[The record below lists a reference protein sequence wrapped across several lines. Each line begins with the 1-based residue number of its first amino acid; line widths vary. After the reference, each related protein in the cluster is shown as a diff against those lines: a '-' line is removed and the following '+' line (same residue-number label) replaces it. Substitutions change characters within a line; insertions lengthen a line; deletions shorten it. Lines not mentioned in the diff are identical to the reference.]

1 MSRDWPAPAY
11 RFSPPSCCCCCS
23 RFLSLGRGGGISR
36 TGLLRRHRPVTQP
49 RGLGVSSGELGPSCL
64 LSLRS
69 AHARCDQNIE
79 TQPRLSRE
87 GTPGP
92 SCPLFFVLRDSGRC
106 CSQPANWRTLLV
118 SRLHCTHNVRW
129 VATGLRSF
137 YKWQGVRII
146 LLHSPCLL
154 SVSQAAALFIF
165 CLKLLSVSPLS
176 LSGVWLRDPDV
187 GGDKDSRSRSRSDQW
202 GLVTSRGREHNF
214 RIKAGRGKGC
224 GRQRKS
230 GPGWFYYLRGL
241 WLRLWPLASEGWQQ
255 GNTRLISNVFVSAVC
270 CGPAPRVTVRARP
283 PIQGSFFRIF
293 PFV

>member
-1 MSRDWPAPAY
+1 MRAATKTLRHSRDWAERERRAPAALSSL
-11 RFSPPSCCCCCS
+11 FSVTLDVAAHNPLTDG
-23 RFLSLGRGGGISR
+23 RYLSL
-36 TGLLRRHRPVTQP
+36 
-49 RGLGVSSGELGPSCL
+49 VS
-64 LSLRS
+64 
-69 AHARCDQNIE
+69 
-79 TQPRLSRE
+79 T
-87 GTPGP
+87 
-92 SCPLFFVLRDSGRC
+92 V
-106 CSQPANWRTLLV
+106 
-118 SRLHCTHNVRW
+118 HNVWW
-129 VATGLRSF
+129 VAPGLRSF

-146 LLHSPCLL
+146 LLHSPCLFVRVSGRSSVYFL
-154 SVSQAAALFIF
+154 SQTIVRLAPLPLW
-165 CLKLLSVSPLS
+165 CLTPRPRRRRRQRQSEPEPEWSV
-176 LSGVWLRDPDV
+176 RACYQPD
-187 GGDKDSRSRSRSDQW
+187 
-202 GLVTSRGREHNF
+202 RGEHNF